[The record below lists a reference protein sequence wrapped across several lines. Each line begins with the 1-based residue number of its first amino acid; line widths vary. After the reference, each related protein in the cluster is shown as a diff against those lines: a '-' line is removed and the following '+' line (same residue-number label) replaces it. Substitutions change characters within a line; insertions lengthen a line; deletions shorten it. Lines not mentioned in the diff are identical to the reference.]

1 MPDGNIGFSC
11 KCNALEPS
19 TIVDDIA
26 GFFTS
31 SKVGEIFSVAVFN
44 SNYISILT

>member
-11 KCNALEPS
+11 KCTALEPS
-19 TIVDDIA
+19 TVVDDIA

-31 SKVGEIFSVAVFN
+31 SKAGEIFSVAVTN
-44 SNYISILT
+44 LNYKKA